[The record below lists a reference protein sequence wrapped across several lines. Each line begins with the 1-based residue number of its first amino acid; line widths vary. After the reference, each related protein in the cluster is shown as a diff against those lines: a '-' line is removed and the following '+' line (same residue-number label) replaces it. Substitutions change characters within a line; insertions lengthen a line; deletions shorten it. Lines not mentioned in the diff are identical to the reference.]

1 MTALSEL
8 LPAGGAGKVM
18 DFVASGTLPNGQA
31 VVLKSNGQV
40 EVVAETIY
48 TPSMPLGTTVN
59 FVSQAFEYSLI
70 AADPHNN
77 TRWAAVWTDDAGTK
91 YVRVIIITRSG
102 TTLSVSSISDAY
114 TNGNASQPCIAWD
127 ENTPNNFLLTFNNV
141 NNRGSAIVGT
151 VAGSTGS
158 ETISY
163 GSLLNQYSSIGIYG
177 PTLSALGTSG
187 NYLLTWG
194 NSTSDYPYGRILTVS
209 GTTVTVTGSDTILAS
224 VVMHNSNAQ
233 SHALNTTDNT
243 KAVLV
248 YIDNPNKYIH
258 GISLSISGTTITPS
272 TSVNLSGTDQYTDGT
287 GDPHIQP
294 VSATTYLVG
303 ARAAGAGYGY
313 AFIITDNGSTLSS
326 GTRAAFASTDISNI
340 AISNN
345 KASPYT
351 CSIMYKSTTG
361 YPTGVVG
368 SISGTS
374 ITFNTAT
381 VLDSTNNLLNWPA
394 LSQQSD
400 TNGNF
405 VGMFRSSNSIGGYF
419 VLGYT
424 GDTVTTLTATNFVGL
439 TTEAI
444 SDTATGSI
452 TLQGG
457 LSTNQSSLTVGSN
470 YYVQPDGT
478 LATTAGTPSVVA
490 GQAIS
495 STSLQLQGV

>member
-1 MTALSEL
+1 MSNLSEL
-8 LPAGGAGKVM
+8 LPAGGAAKEFE
-18 DFVASGTLPNGQA
+18 FVASGTLPNGKA
-31 VVLKSNGQV
+31 VILKANGQI
-40 EVVAETIY
+40 EVVAETTV

-59 FVSQAFEYSLI
+59 FVSQAFEYSVI

-114 TNGNASQPCIAWD
+114 TNGNASSPCIAWD
-127 ENTPNNFLLTFNNV
+127 ENTANNFLLTFNNV

-151 VAGSTGS
+151 VAGSVGS

-163 GSLLNQYSSIGIYG
+163 GSLLNQYSSIAIYG

-194 NSTSDYPYGRILTVS
+194 HSSNNYPYGRILTVS
-209 GTTVTVTGSDTILAS
+209 GTTVSVTGSDTVLAS
-224 VVMHNSNAQ
+224 TAMAGTSFQ
-233 SHALNTTDNT
+233 SHALNATDST
-243 KAVLV
+243 KALLC
-248 YIDNPNKYIH
+248 YIDNYNRYIN
-258 GISLSISGTTITPS
+258 GVSLSISGTTITPS
-272 TSVNLSGTDQYTDGT
+272 TSVQLGTDQYEDGAA
-287 GDPHIQP
+287 DPHIQT
-294 VSATTYLVG
+294 VSATTYLCS
-303 ARAAGAGYGY
+303 ARASGAGYGY
-313 AFIITDNGSTLSS
+313 SFIITDNGSTLSA
-326 GTRAAFASTDISNI
+326 GTRAAFSSTAVSNI
-340 AISNN
+340 SSSNN
-345 KASPYT
+345 KASPNT
-351 CSIMYKSTTG
+351 FSVMYKSTTG

-381 VLDSTNNLLNWPA
+381 VLDSTNNLLNFPD

-424 GDTVTTLTATNFVGL
+424 GDTVTNLTSTNFVGI
-439 TTEAI
+439 TAEAI
-444 SDTATGSI
+444 TSGATGVVVP
-452 TLQGG
+452 QGG
-457 LSTNQSSLTVGSN
+457 VATNLSSLTIGSN
-470 YYVQPDGT
+470 YYVQADGT
-478 LATTAGTPSVVA
+478 VSTVSTSPAVNIGK
-490 GQAIS
+490 AIS
-495 STSLQLQGV
+495 ATSLILKG